1 LGRITS
7 PHSDTV
13 RPLNAEL
20 PELVA
25 PLGRI
30 SILVTSHHPVVCG
43 GLGAL
48 VGAQPDFRVIG
59 EASNAV
65 AALRLA
71 RELRPEI
78 ILIDL
83 IDLPLSGVS
92 HADLIRD
99 LSGSAQLRTCRIIV
113 LTGAI
118 QKMEVV
124 RLLRSGARGIVLKDS
139 PVELVFKCIRTVR
152 AGEVWISRGMMADVV
167 QALASSTDDEE
178 PSITRDFRL
187 TRRERDILK
196 LVLDAETN
204 KGIAERLSV
213 TEDTVKHHLTNIF
226 DKTGASN
233 RLELALFAVHHGL
246 I

>member
-1 LGRITS
+1 M
-7 PHSDTV
+7 
-13 RPLNAEL
+13 
-20 PELVA
+20 
-25 PLGRI
+25 
-30 SILVTSHHPVVCG
+30 
-43 GLGAL
+43 
-48 VGAQPDFRVIG
+48 GAQPDFRVVG
-59 EASNAV
+59 EAFNSE

-83 IDLPLSGVS
+83 AVFGVS
-92 HADLIRD
+92 QADLIRD
-99 LSGSAQLRTCRIIV
+99 LSGGTQLCTCRIIV

-118 QKMEVV
+118 QKMDVV

-139 PVELVFKCIRTVR
+139 PVEMVFKCIRTVH
-152 AGEVWISRGMMADVV
+152 AGEVWISRGMMTAVV
-167 QALASSTDDEE
+167 QALASSRDDEE
-178 PSITRDFRL
+178 CSLPRDFGL
-187 TRRERDILK
+187 TRRERQIVK

-233 RLELALFAVHHGL
+233 RLELALFAVHHRL
-246 I
+246 VMEPRKAS